1 MKGIPTPYEYID
13 LYNSQFSPSTVHVS
27 NTGLS
32 WFFKRYLIQK
42 LMSVFEFEN
51 MPDNW
56 DKDYFYYTLFIWG
69 HIAVINTKEFGVIP
83 QWCTLKGRN
92 VFYRPTNAVISNPL
106 LKGFTTPRIGKQCS
120 LIKMQPDYGGAW
132 DIICFYADML
142 ALTSEAAAVN
152 ILNSKLAYVFFA
164 ESKTVAETFKKLF
177 DRIASGEPA
186 AVIDKNLYR
195 EDGSALWETFNQN
208 LKNTYIAGD
217 LLDDMTKWDSR
228 FNTEIGIPNVNI
240 AKASGVSD
248 QEVNA
253 NNIDTQSKVK
263 LWLDTINKGLEET
276 NKLFGLNL
284 KCKLRFDYYEGGEAD
299 GMALN
304 SRDV

>member
-1 MKGIPTPYEYID
+1 MKLPAPYEIKD
-13 LYNSQFSPSTVHVS
+13 IYNSNVHPSTVHVT

-32 WFFKRYLIQK
+32 WYFKRYLLQK
-42 LMSVFEFEN
+42 VMSVFEFEN
-51 MPDNW
+51 IPDNW
-56 DKDYFYYTLFIWG
+56 DLDYFRFTLFIWG
-69 HIAVINTKEFGVIP
+69 HVAVVNTKQWGVIP
-83 QWCTLKGRN
+83 QWCTLMGRD
-92 VFYRPTNAVISNPL
+92 VYYRPTNAVISNPL
-106 LKGFTTPRIGKQCS
+106 IRGFTTPRIGSQCA
-120 LIKMQPDYGGAW
+120 LIKMQPDYGGCW
-132 DIICFYADML
+132 DIISYYADML

-186 AVIDKNLYR
+186 AVIDKSLFSD
-195 EDGSALWETFNQN
+195 DGRPLWEAFNQN

-217 LLDDMTKWDSR
+217 QLEDLAKWDSR
-228 FNTEIGIPNVNI
+228 FNTDIGIPNVNI

-263 LWLDTINKGLEET
+263 LWAETIQRGLDQT
-276 NKLFGLNL
+276 NKLFGTNI
-284 KCKLRFDYYEGGEAD
+284 KVKLRFDYIQGDNNNGLD
-299 GMALN
+299 FD
-304 SRDV
+304 SRNV

>member
-1 MKGIPTPYEYID
+1 MNIPAPYEYID
-13 LYNSQFSPSTVHVS
+13 LYNSSFSPSTVHVS

-42 LMSVFEFEN
+42 VMSVFEFEN
-51 MPDNW
+51 IPENW
-56 DKDYFYYTLFIWG
+56 DKDYFYYTLFVWG
-69 HIAVINTKEFGVIP
+69 YAAVINTKEFGVIP
-83 QWCTLKGRN
+83 QWCSLSGRN

-120 LIKMQPDYGGAW
+120 IIKMQPDYGGVW
-132 DIICFYADML
+132 DIVSFYSDML

-164 ESKTVAETFKKLF
+164 ESKTIAETFKKLY

-186 AVIDKNLYR
+186 AVIDKNLYSD
-195 EDGSALWETFNQN
+195 DGRALWESFNQN
-208 LKNTYIAGD
+208 LKNTYIGGD
-217 LLDDMTKWDSR
+217 LLEDMAKWDSR

-248 QEVNA
+248 QEVIA
-253 NNIDTQSKVK
+253 NNIDTQAKVL
-263 LWLDTINKGLEET
+263 LWLDTINKGCEET
-276 NKLFGLNL
+276 NKLFGTNL
-284 KCKLRFDYYEGGEAD
+284 KCKLRFDYGRGEAD
-299 GMALN
+299 GLVIN
-304 SRDV
+304 NGDV